1 MNARKCF
8 WYGDAFSFFPSPLPL
23 FFFLIAEQDFQNLTR
38 ARPVLHT
45 NHTFN
50 PHLLSSYF
58 EIRSKFL
65 KLALNSL
72 CNPDWPCV
80 YDLLASAASS
90 CFRSWD
96 ITDLG
101 HQLWPDAVLIK
112 M

>member
-1 MNARKCF
+1 MLENVF
-8 WYGDAFSFFPSPLPL
+8 GMEMHFLSFLPPFRFF

-45 NHTFN
+45 NHTSN

-80 YDLLASAASS
+80 YDLLASASSS

-101 HQLWPDAVLIK
+101 HQLWPDAVLFK